1 MTDRAAETSLG
12 QGPLPDESDEMHTSN
27 RVTGE
32 GQGDFKGALT
42 GQHFMLGDHAAAEGA
57 ILAGCRFFAG
67 YPITP
72 ATEIAERMS
81 VRLPQVGGVYIQME
95 DELASMNAILGGSW
109 AGVKSMTATSGPGFS
124 LMMENLGLGIMLE
137 TPCVLVNVQRGGPST
152 GLPTLV
158 GQQDMMQARWGSH
171 GDYEIIALAPASPQ
185 ELFDLTIRAF
195 NLSEKYR
202 TPVLV
207 MTDAEVGHM
216 TEKVVIPPLEEI
228 EIISRPQVR
237 RGDVAPDHFRI
248 FRDSTQ
254 KNASGAG
261 NGYVSPMAVAGE
273 GYRIHVTGLTHDERG
288 YPGMN
293 AETQAW
299 NIARLIDKIRAHRH
313 DIIQV
318 EGQYLDD
325 AEVVVVSYGI
335 SARTSLWPIELA
347 RQEGI
352 RAGYLRLI
360 TVWPFPE
367 EQIRKLAKGI
377 RAFVVPEIN
386 MGQIS
391 REVERCAAGQAE
403 VFGATRPGGDIL
415 EPEHVLDVIRLAA
428 GQEE

>member
-1 MTDRAAETSLG
+1 MSEPKGL
-12 QGPLPDESDEMHTSN
+12 L
-27 RVTGE
+27 TGE
-32 GQGDFKGALT
+32 
-42 GQHFMLGDHAAAEGA
+42 HFMLGDHAAAEGA

-81 VRLPQVGGVYIQME
+81 IRMPQVGGVYIQME
-95 DELASMNAILGGSW
+95 DELASMNAILGASW
-109 AGVKSMTATSGPGFS
+109 AGAKTMTATSGPGFS

-171 GDYEIIALAPASPQ
+171 GDYEIIALSPSSPQ

-195 NLSEKYR
+195 NLAEKYR

-216 TEKVVIPPLEEI
+216 TEKVVIPSPEEV
-228 EIISRPQVR
+228 EIVDRPQVR
-237 RGDVAPDHFRI
+237 RGDVEPDHFRI
-248 FRDSTQ
+248 FRDSPD
-254 KNASGAG
+254 GDG
-261 NGYVSPMAVAGE
+261 DGYVSPMAIAGE

-293 AETQAW
+293 AQTQDW
-299 NIARLIDKIRAHRH
+299 NVNRLVEKIRVHRD
-313 DIIQV
+313 DIIEV
-318 EGQYLDD
+318 EEQNLAA

-347 RQEGI
+347 RREGI
-352 RAGYLRLI
+352 RVGYLRLI

-367 EQIRKLAKGI
+367 ERIRQVAKGI

-386 MGQIS
+386 LGQIS
-391 REVERCAAGQAE
+391 REVERCAAGQAQ
-403 VFGATRPGGDIL
+403 VFGANRAGGDIL
-415 EPEHVLDVIRLAA
+415 EPEQVLNVIRRAA
-428 GQEE
+428 GRLNPADTPRQRQEA

>member
-1 MTDRAAETSLG
+1 MSEETGL
-12 QGPLPDESDEMHTSN
+12 L
-27 RVTGE
+27 TGE
-32 GQGDFKGALT
+32 
-42 GQHFMLGDHAAAEGA
+42 HFMLGDHAAAEGA
-57 ILAGCRFFAG
+57 ILADCRFFAG

-81 VRLPQVGGVYIQME
+81 VRLPQIGGVYIQME

-171 GDYEIIALAPASPQ
+171 GDYEMIALAPTSPQ

-195 NLSEKYR
+195 NLAEKYR

-216 TEKVVIPPLEEI
+216 TEKVVIPPPEEVELI
-228 EIISRPQVR
+228 DRPQVR
-237 RGDVAPDHFRI
+237 RGDVEPDHFRI
-248 FRDSTQ
+248 FRDRPQ
-254 KNASGAG
+254 G
-261 NGYVSPMAVAGE
+261 NGDGYVSPMAVAGQ
-273 GYRIHVTGLTHDERG
+273 GYRIHVTGLTPDERG

-293 AETQAW
+293 AQTQEW
-299 NIARLIDKIRAHRH
+299 NIARLMDKIHAHRS
-313 DIIQV
+313 DIIAV
-318 EGQYLDD
+318 EERDTD
-325 AEVVVVSYGI
+325 NAEVIVVSYGI
-335 SARTSLWPIELA
+335 SARTSLWPVEMA
-347 RQEGI
+347 RKEGI
-352 RAGYLRLI
+352 RVGYLRLI

-367 EQIRKLAKGI
+367 ERIRHLAKGI

-386 MGQIS
+386 MGQMV
-391 REVERCAAGQAE
+391 REVERCAAGQAQ
-403 VFGATRPGGDIL
+403 VLGANRAGGDIL
-415 EPEHVLDVIRLAA
+415 EAHRVLEVIRRAA
-428 GQEE
+428 GREPSEAHQQANAREEG

>member
-1 MTDRAAETSLG
+1 MSKPKGL
-12 QGPLPDESDEMHTSN
+12 L
-27 RVTGE
+27 TGE
-32 GQGDFKGALT
+32 
-42 GQHFMLGDHAAAEGA
+42 HFMLGDHAAAEGA

-72 ATEIAERMS
+72 ATEIAEWMS

-95 DELASMNAILGGSW
+95 DELASMNAILGASW

-171 GDYEIIALAPASPQ
+171 GDYEIVALSPTSPQ

-202 TPVLV
+202 VPVLV

-216 TEKVVIPPLEEI
+216 TEKVVVPPPEAI
-228 EIISRPQVR
+228 EIIDRPQVR
-237 RGDVAPDHFRI
+237 KGDLAPDHFRI
-248 FRDSTQ
+248 FRDSPT
-254 KNASGAG
+254 GVGGPDG
-261 NGYVSPMAVAGE
+261 NGYISPMVAAGE

-293 AETQAW
+293 AQTQEW
-299 NIARLIDKIRAHRH
+299 NVRRLIDKIRAHR
-313 DIIQV
+313 DEIIQV
-318 EGQYLDD
+318 EEQDLDG

-347 RQEGI
+347 RREGI
-352 RAGYLRLI
+352 RVGYLRLI
-360 TVWPFPE
+360 TVWPFPDE
-367 EQIRKLAKGI
+367 RIRELAKGI

-386 MGQIS
+386 MGQIV
-391 REVERCAAGQAE
+391 REVERCAAGQAQ
-403 VFGATRPGGDIL
+403 VFGANRAGGDIL
-415 EPEHVLDVIRLAA
+415 EPHYVLDVIRQAA
-428 GQEE
+428 GRETTPARPAQVRATPRGEEA

>member
-1 MTDRAAETSLG
+1 MM
-12 QGPLPDESDEMHTSN
+12 DEQKGLL
-27 RVTGE
+27 TGE
-32 GQGDFKGALT
+32 
-42 GQHFMLGDHAAAEGA
+42 HFMLGDHAAAEGA

-81 VRLPQVGGVYIQME
+81 VRMPQVDGVYIQME
-95 DELASMNAILGGSW
+95 DELASMNAILGASW
-109 AGVKSMTATSGPGFS
+109 AGVKAMTATSGPGFS

-171 GDYEIIALAPASPQ
+171 GDYEIIALSPTSPQ
-185 ELFDLTIRAF
+185 ELFDLVLRAF

-202 TPVLV
+202 IPVLV

-216 TEKVVIPPLEEI
+216 TEKVVIPPPEQV
-228 EIISRPQVR
+228 EIINRPQVR
-237 RGDVAPDHFRI
+237 EGDVAPDHFRVY
-248 FRDSTQ
+248 RD
-254 KNASGAG
+254 GDG
-261 NGYVSPMAVAGE
+261 NGYVSPMTVAGQ

-288 YPGMN
+288 YPGMD
-293 AETQAW
+293 AQTQEW
-299 NIARLIDKIRAHRH
+299 NLRRLINKIQANRD

-318 EGQYLDD
+318 EEQYLDD

-352 RAGYLRLI
+352 RVGYLRLI

-367 EQIRKLAKGI
+367 ERIRNLAKGI

-391 REVERCAAGQAE
+391 REVERCAAGQA
-403 VFGATRPGGDIL
+403 VVIGANRAGGDIL
-415 EPEHVLDVIRLAA
+415 EPEHVLKVIRSAA
-428 GQEE
+428 GRGEQLTEEA

>member
-1 MTDRAAETSLG
+1 MMTAEPVS
-12 QGPLPDESDEMHTSN
+12 
-27 RVTGE
+27 
-32 GQGDFKGALT
+32 KGLLT
-42 GQHFMLGDHAAAEGA
+42 GKHFLLGDHAAAEGA

-95 DELASMNAILGGSW
+95 DELASMNAILGASW

-171 GDYEIIALAPASPQ
+171 GDYEIIALSPSSPQ

-202 TPVLV
+202 IPVLV

-216 TEKVVIPPLEEI
+216 TEKVVIPAPEEI
-228 EIISRPQVR
+228 QIENRPQVR
-237 RGDVAPDHFRI
+237 RGDVEPDHFRI
-248 FRDSTQ
+248 YRDRP
-254 KNASGAG
+254 AG
-261 NGYVSPMAVAGE
+261 NGDGYVSPMAVAGE

-293 AETQAW
+293 ARTQEW
-299 NIARLIDKIRAHRH
+299 NINRLINKIRVHRD
-313 DIIQV
+313 DIIEVQ
-318 EGQYLDD
+318 EQNLDD

-347 RQEGI
+347 RREGI
-352 RAGYLRLI
+352 RVGYLRLI

-367 EQIRKLAKGI
+367 ERIRQLAKNA
-377 RAFVVPEIN
+377 RAFIVPEIN
-386 MGQIS
+386 MGQIVH
-391 REVERCAAGQAE
+391 EVERCAAGQAL
-403 VFGATRPGGDIL
+403 VFGANCAGGDIL
-415 EPEHVLDVIRLAA
+415 EPEQVLNVIRRAA
-428 GQEE
+428 GRESPPTEQEG

>member
-1 MTDRAAETSLG
+1 MSEKGYL
-12 QGPLPDESDEMHTSN
+12 
-27 RVTGE
+27 TGE
-32 GQGDFKGALT
+32 
-42 GQHFMLGDHAAAEGA
+42 HFLLGDHACAEGA

-81 VRLPQVGGVYIQME
+81 VRLPQIGGVYIQME

-171 GDYEIIALAPASPQ
+171 GDYEIITLCPTSPQ

-195 NLSEKYR
+195 NLAEKYR
-202 TPVLV
+202 CPVLV

-216 TEKVVIPPLEEI
+216 TEKVVIPPVEEV
-228 EIISRPQVR
+228 EIINRLEVKK
-237 RGDVAPDHFRI
+237 GDIEPDHFRI
-248 FRDSTQ
+248 YRDST
-254 KNASGAG
+254 KGD
-261 NGYVSPMAVAGE
+261 NGYISPMVAAGE

-288 YPGMN
+288 YPAMN
-293 AETQAW
+293 AEANEW
-299 NIARLIDKIRAHRH
+299 NVNRLIEKIRAHRD

-318 EGQYLDD
+318 EEQYLED

-335 SARTSLWPIELA
+335 SARTSLWPIQLA
-347 RQEGI
+347 REEGI
-352 RAGYLRLI
+352 RVGYLRLI

-367 EQIRKLAKGI
+367 DLIRDLAKKI
-377 RAFVVPEIN
+377 KCFVVPEIN
-386 MGQIS
+386 MGQII
-391 REVERCAAGQAE
+391 REVERCASGQAE
-403 VFGATRPGGDIL
+403 VIGVNRPGGDVL
-415 EPEHVLDVIRLAA
+415 EPQKVLDAIRQAA
-428 GQEE
+428 GRE

>member
-1 MTDRAAETSLG
+1 MNEP
-12 QGPLPDESDEMHTSN
+12 QGLL
-27 RVTGE
+27 TGE
-32 GQGDFKGALT
+32 
-42 GQHFMLGDHAAAEGA
+42 HFMLGDHAAAEGA

-81 VRLPQVGGVYIQME
+81 VRLPQVGGIYIQME
-95 DELASMNAILGGSW
+95 DELASMNAILGAAW
-109 AGVKSMTATSGPGFS
+109 AGAKSMTATSGPGFS
-124 LMMENLGLGIMLE
+124 LMMENLGLGVMLE

-171 GDYEIIALAPASPQ
+171 GDYEMIALAPTSPQ
-185 ELFDLTIRAF
+185 ELFDQTIRAF
-195 NLSEKYR
+195 NLAERYR

-216 TEKVVIPPLEEI
+216 TEKVVIPPPEEV
-228 EIISRPQVR
+228 EITNRPLVR
-237 RGDVAPDHFRI
+237 KGDVEPDLFRI
-248 FRDSTQ
+248 FRDSPT
-254 KNASGAG
+254 GDG
-261 NGYVSPMAVAGE
+261 NGYISPMAIAGE

-293 AETQAW
+293 AQTQDW
-299 NIARLIDKIRAHRH
+299 NVHRLVNKIRAHR
-313 DIIQV
+313 DEIIEV
-318 EGQYLDD
+318 EEQKLDD

-347 RQEGI
+347 RHEGI
-352 RAGYLRLI
+352 RVGYLRLI

-367 EQIRKLAKGI
+367 ERIRQLAKGI

-386 MGQIS
+386 MGQIV
-391 REVERCAAGQAE
+391 REVERCAAGQAA
-403 VFGATRPGGDIL
+403 VYGAHRAGGDIL
-415 EPEHVLDVIRLAA
+415 EPHHVLGVIRLAA
-428 GQEE
+428 GREPRPEEKEG

>member
-1 MTDRAAETSLG
+1 MSKEKGRL
-12 QGPLPDESDEMHTSN
+12 
-27 RVTGE
+27 TGE
-32 GQGDFKGALT
+32 
-42 GQHFMLGDHAAAEGA
+42 HFMLGDHACAEGA

-81 VRLPQVGGVYIQME
+81 VRLPQVDGKYVQME
-95 DELASMNAILGGSW
+95 DELASMNAILGASW

-158 GQQDMMQARWGSH
+158 GQQDMMQAKWGSH
-171 GDYEIIALAPASPQ
+171 GDYEIIALSPGSPQ

-216 TEKVVIPPLEEI
+216 TEKVVIPPPEEI
-228 EIISRPQVR
+228 EILNRPQIYK
-237 RGDVAPDHFRI
+237 GDVEPDHFRI
-248 FRDSTQ
+248 YRDSPD
-254 KNASGAG
+254 GDP
-261 NGYVSPMAVAGE
+261 GYVSPMVKAGE

-288 YPGMN
+288 YPAMN
-293 AETQAW
+293 AEANEW
-299 NIARLIDKIRAHRH
+299 NVSRLMEKITANRE
-313 DIIQV
+313 DII
-318 EGQYLDD
+318 ELETDKLRN

-335 SARTSLWPIELA
+335 SARTSLWPIEQA
-347 RQEGI
+347 REEGI
-352 RAGYLRLI
+352 KVGYLRLI

-367 EQIRKLAKGI
+367 DTISKLAAKVN
-377 RAFVVPEIN
+377 AFVVPEIN
-386 MGQIS
+386 MGQIT
-391 REVERCAAGQAE
+391 REVERCAAGNAQ
-403 VFGATRPGGDIL
+403 VFGVHKPGGDIL
-415 EPEHVLDVIRLAA
+415 DPGDVLDTIRKAA
-428 GQEE
+428 AVTQKN